1 MQSRLLKF
9 VVGCGIWLC
18 AMGISEA
25 QVSNYRLQQADSLFV
40 QKKYTQSLEH
50 YQNILSKK
58 EFTPAMLLKMAYIQ
72 EGLHNVGDAL
82 YYLNL
87 YYLAS
92 NDKSAL
98 VKMEE
103 LSGRYNL
110 QGYENTEA
118 NLALAFYRDYHLNI
132 SLALAAV
139 ALFFVALAFSIKRK
153 GQRPIGSAI
162 STAVVL
168 VILFFHINEGQDD
181 PVGIIRASNTLVMDG
196 PSPGASVIDIINEG
210 HRVEITGKR
219 DVWMQVKWNGQSAY
233 VKQGNLMPVSL

>member
-18 AMGISEA
+18 AMGNAGA

-50 YQNILSKK
+50 YQNILTKK

-72 EGLHNVGDAL
+72 EGLNNVGDAL

-92 NDKSAL
+92 NDKAAL
-98 VKMEE
+98 SKMEE
-103 LSGRYNL
+103 LAGRYNL
-110 QGYENTEA
+110 QGYENSEVSQV
-118 NLALAFYRDYHLNI
+118 LAFYRDYHLNI
-132 SLALAAV
+132 SLALAAI
-139 ALFFVALAFSIKRK
+139 ALFFLALAFSVKRK
-153 GQRPIGSAI
+153 GQRPIGSVI
-162 STAVVL
+162 SAAVVL
-168 VILFFHINEGQDD
+168 IVMFFHINEGQDD
-181 PVGIIRASNTLVMDG
+181 PVGIIRASNTFVMDG
-196 PSPGASVIDIINEG
+196 PSPGASVIDVVNEG